1 MKTPYP
7 MTSRRRLLSGIF
19 GGRTDRPPV
28 GTITSV
34 ATIEQM
40 ELTGAYFPD
49 VHMDAEKTAR
59 LAACAYETLGYDV
72 IVSYF
77 SIVPEAAALGCEI
90 DWGTIDT
97 MPTVRTHPWADPEE
111 VQIPP
116 DFLEHPAIRVV
127 LDAIRILRKKY
138 GHEVAIVGKAL
149 GPWTLAYHVHGLED
163 FLIATIK
170 EPDKVRAFLDRLK
183 EVTVLFGI
191 AQIQAGADLI
201 CLGDHAT
208 GDLVGP
214 WVYRDYLVDIHKELT
229 QRLGCPTILHL
240 CGNTLDRLDYI
251 CEEGFDCFHFDSK
264 VDAQAAVQKVAGR
277 ISLMGNINN
286 PEILKEG
293 TPKQVAEATRYAMD
307 AGVEVIGPECAVP
320 LRTPLENL
328 KAIAETVIKASHG

>member
-1 MKTPYP
+1 MRTVYP
-7 MTSRRRLLSGIF
+7 MTPRRRLLSGIF

-34 ATIEQM
+34 ATVEQM
-40 ELTGAYFPD
+40 TMTGAFFPD

-59 LAACAYETLGYDV
+59 LAACAYEDLGYDV

-90 DWGTIDT
+90 DWGTVDT
-97 MPTVRTHPWADPEE
+97 MPSVRSHPWSDPDE
-111 VQIPP
+111 VRIPA
-116 DFLEHPAIRVV
+116 DFLDQPSIRVV
-127 LDAIRILRKKY
+127 LDAIRMLRKKY
-138 GHEVAIVGKAL
+138 GHQVAIVGKAL
-149 GPWTLAYHVHGLED
+149 GPWTLAYHVHGLQR
-163 FLIATIK
+163 FLIATID
-170 EPDKVRAFLDRLK
+170 EPDKVRAFLERLK
-183 EVTVLFGI
+183 EVTVLFAI

-214 WVYRDYLVDIHKELT
+214 WVYRDYLVSIHRELT
-229 QRLGCPTILHL
+229 QRLGCPTVLHL

-264 VDAQAAVQKVAGR
+264 VDARAAVEKVAGR

-286 PEILKEG
+286 VEVLQNG
-293 TPKQVAEATRYAMD
+293 TPALVAEHTRYVMD
-307 AGVEVIGPECAVP
+307 AGVQVIGPECAVP
-320 LRTPLENL
+320 LRTPNENL
-328 KAIAETVIKASHG
+328 KTIANTVREASR

>member
-1 MKTPYP
+1 MRTVYP
-7 MTSRRRLLSGIF
+7 MTPRRRLLSGIF

-34 ATIEQM
+34 ATVEQM
-40 ELTGAYFPD
+40 ATSGAFFPD

-59 LAACAYETLGYDV
+59 LAACAYEDLGYDV

-90 DWGTIDT
+90 DWGTVDT
-97 MPTVRTHPWADPEE
+97 MPSVRSHPWSDPDE
-111 VQIPP
+111 VRIPA
-116 DFLEHPAIRVV
+116 DFLDQQSIRVV

-138 GHEVAIVGKAL
+138 GHQVAIVGKAL
-149 GPWTLAYHVHGLED
+149 GPWTLAYHVHGLQR
-163 FLIATIK
+163 FLIATID

-183 EVTVLFGI
+183 EVTVLFAI

-214 WVYRDYLVDIHKELT
+214 WVYRDYLVSIHKELT
-229 QRLGCPTILHL
+229 QRLGCPTVLHL
-240 CGNTLDRLDYI
+240 CGNTLDRIEYI

-264 VDAQAAVQKVAGR
+264 VDARAAVEKVAGR

-286 PEILKEG
+286 VEVLQNG
-293 TPKQVAEATRYAMD
+293 TPAQVAEHTRYVME
-307 AGVEVIGPECAVP
+307 AGVQVIGPECAVP
-320 LRTPLENL
+320 LRTPNENL
-328 KAIAETVIKASHG
+328 KMIANAVREASR